1 MPLYQYKAQMVD
13 GKVVSDKKIAVD
25 ERDLKSILR
34 NDNLFLMEAE
44 EVVEKKKSVFFSVRS
59 SVSKSAVTTFMRQL
73 SVMISSGVSV
83 EDAISTLKFQ
93 ESSVPFRNILTN
105 IHDDLLKGVF
115 LSDAFAKYP
124 KIFPAFFKNMIY
136 IAELS
141 GSLDMVLVKLADYY
155 ERDRKIKGKAKSAM
169 VYPMFLLALIV
180 VVFVF
185 LMVFII
191 PQFEDMLGEL
201 GGEMPLITQII
212 IDASRFVTLNFPFIL
227 TGGLLLILFVF
238 VFFKTKRGRLTKD
251 YLKLKLPIIKNVT
264 YYLITARFARGFGVL
279 VASGMSI
286 MDSIETIGKLMENK
300 VFEKKFEYAVGE
312 VKRGKR
318 IARSIANL
326 KFFPVMLT
334 EMIAVGEKT
343 GNLDNVLESTANF
356 YDDKL
361 EQSIEKATSA
371 LEPLLIIFAGG
382 MVGIVILSIFLPI
395 ISLMGSIG

>member
-93 ESSVPFRNILTN
+93 EASAPFRNVLTN

>member
-1 MPLYQYKAQMVD
+1 MPLYRYKAQMVD
-13 GKVVSDKKIAVD
+13 GKVISDRKIAVD

-34 NDNLFLMEAE
+34 NENLFLMEAE
-44 EVVEKKKSVFFSVRS
+44 EVVEKKKSVFFSIRS
-59 SVSKSAVTTFMRQL
+59 TVSKTSVTTFMRQL

-83 EDAISTLKFQ
+83 EDAINTLKFQ
-93 ESSVPFRNILTN
+93 ESSVPFKNVLTS

-124 KIFPAFFKNMIY
+124 KVFPPFFKNMIY

-169 VYPMFLLALIV
+169 VYPMFLLFLIV
-180 VVFVF
+180 AVFVF

-191 PQFEDMLGEL
+191 PQFEDMLSEL
-201 GGEMPLITQII
+201 GGEMPLITRII

-227 TGGLLLILFVF
+227 TGVLLLILLSFL
-238 VFFKTKRGRLTKD
+238 FFRTKRGRLTKD
-251 YLKLKLPIIKNVT
+251 YLKLKLPLIRTVT
-264 YYLITARFARGFGVL
+264 YFLITARFARGFGVL

-286 MDSIETIGKLMENK
+286 MDSIETIGRLMENK

-356 YDDKL
+356 YDEKL

-395 ISLMGSIG
+395 ISLMGSIR

>member
-1 MPLYQYKAQMVD
+1 MPLYQYTAQMVD

-93 ESSVPFRNILTN
+93 ETSAPFRNVLTN

>member
-34 NDNLFLMEAE
+34 NDNLFLMEAN

-93 ESSVPFRNILTN
+93 EASAPFRNILTS

-227 TGGLLLILFVF
+227 TGGLLLILLVF
-238 VFFKTKRGRLTKD
+238 LFFKTKRGRLTKD

-264 YYLITARFARGFGVL
+264 YFLITARFARGFGVL

-326 KFFPVMLT
+326 KFFPVMMT

>member
-1 MPLYQYKAQMVD
+1 MPLYQYTAQMVD

-93 ESSVPFRNILTN
+93 EASAPFRNVLTN

>member
-73 SVMISSGVSV
+73 SVMFSLGVSV

-93 ESSVPFRNILTN
+93 EASAPFRNVLTN

>member
-93 ESSVPFRNILTN
+93 EASAPFRNILTN